1 MPIVA
6 VKPGVASQ
14 FFQVAQPQATRF
26 RVLFSCSDQALFMA
40 MPVAELQKFLMM
52 APAIAFVQATL
63 GPVENHPIDFVVQ
76 PATPWAIVVGNK
88 GADTLAAYWQ
98 TFIVTQ

>member
-14 FFQVAQPQATRF
+14 FFQVAQPQATKF
-26 RVLFSCSDQALFMA
+26 RVVLSCSDPVLFMA

-52 APAIAFVQATL
+52 APATAFAQATL
-63 GPVENHPIDFVVQ
+63 GPVENHPIDFIVQ
-76 PATPWAIVVGNK
+76 PMTQWAIVVGNK
-88 GADTLAAYWQ
+88 GTETIAAYWQ